1 LDYRRARST
10 ASAVSWVVAASAFAL
25 IVFIASAKSGLAG
38 TLASAAAAFLIAFVA
53 RRNVFAL
60 VDARLYRAIL
70 GGGVSRLVSDFV
82 ERIRTCF
89 TMPEFV
95 TAIRE
100 SLERSLDASVVLIRS
115 NTWEVVYASPAA
127 MTADPGL
134 VPALK
139 RNFRELSEGLVFVD
153 EKLNLTVSNAGARG
167 FSVLC
172 KGYYFFVFSRVC
184 PYVDQ
189 DAYRVMY
196 GELLIFFD
204 RVLTVA
210 KLFDIAALTKEWRQI
225 AETQRTFLPEML
237 PDQPKLGLAAYWRP
251 LVNVSGDFYDA
262 IRVDD
267 DRTLLVMGDVSGKGL
282 AAALVMGIVIN
293 TIRAAGDKTD
303 LAALVRACDGAIRG
317 MGFDDKY
324 IVMFLGLVDVGA
336 KRLRYVNAA
345 LPEQFVVVRTV
356 KGPVVKRLASNCGI
370 VGLVPIESVEVEE
383 MDLRT
388 DDVIVLTTDGLT
400 EISSAEGVALDDSP
414 EFAKLMGGAADMSV
428 DELVDRLATL
438 GETYVSDRKLHDD
451 ITILAAKVGRLWA

>member
-10 ASAVSWVVAASAFAL
+10 ASAVSWAAAALAFAIIVLIASARSGLGGTFASASVAFL
-25 IVFIASAKSGLAG
+25 IVF
-38 TLASAAAAFLIAFVA
+38 
-53 RRNVFAL
+53 
-60 VDARLYRAIL
+60 
-70 GGGVSRLVSDFV
+70 VSRLLSEFV
-82 ERIRTCF
+82 QRIRTCF

-95 TAIRE
+95 AAIRD
-100 SLERSLDASVVLIRS
+100 SLELKLDASVVLIRS

-127 MTADPGL
+127 LTADPGL

-139 RNFRELSEGLVFVD
+139 HNFRELSEGLVFMD
-153 EKLNLTVSNAGARG
+153 ESLNLTVTNEGARG
-167 FSVLC
+167 FFVLC

-189 DAYRVMY
+189 DAYRVLY

-237 PDQPKLGLAAYWRP
+237 PEQPKLTLAAYWRP

-262 IRVDD
+262 LRIDD

-282 AAALVMGIVIN
+282 AAALVMGIAIN
-293 TIRAAGDKTD
+293 TIRVASDKTD

-324 IVMFLGLVDVGA
+324 VVMFLGLVDVGA

-345 LPEQFVVVRTV
+345 MPEQFIVVRTI

-370 VGLVPIESVEVEE
+370 VGLVPIVSVEVEE
-383 MDLRT
+383 TELRT
-388 DDVIVLTTDGLT
+388 DDVIVLSTDGLT
-400 EISSAEGVALDDSP
+400 EIVNAEGVALDESP
-414 EFAKLMGGAADMSV
+414 DFAKLMGSSV
-428 DELVDRLATL
+428 DLGIDELVDRLSTL
-438 GETYVSDRKLHDD
+438 GETYVADKKLRDD
-451 ITILAAKVGRLWA
+451 ITILAAKVGRLWD

>member
-1 LDYRRARST
+1 MDYRRARST